1 MTDQSHQSHQGKW
14 TTFFA
19 MIATSI
25 VTMFVLKYSNVW
37 EPSHVF
43 FSQTRMWMAL
53 MMGMAMIVIMLGFM
67 WGMYRTLATKV
78 LVMAGAILGF
88 FLFLWLARS
97 QATVEDEAWMKAMI
111 PHHSIAV
118 LTSSR
123 AEISDPR
130 VRELADAIIE
140 AQVKEIAEMELLLE
154 DIEANGEMGDG
165 TPLPARSAELTPEL
179 LEEAKKA
186 VERPI
191 IENAREEVE
200 VGDKGR
206 GQGGLTSSVGFV
218 FATRRPIRIV
228 SRQN

>member
-1 MTDQSHQSHQGKW
+1 MNNSQTGGHHGKW

-37 EPSHVF
+37 EADHVF

-67 WGMYRTLATKV
+67 WGMYKTLATKV
-78 LVMAGAILGF
+78 IVMVAAIAGF
-88 FLFLWLARS
+88 FLFLFLARS
-97 QATVEDEAWMKAMI
+97 QQTVEDEAWMKAMI

-118 LTSSR
+118 LTSKR

-130 VRELADAIIE
+130 VRDLADAIIE
-140 AQVKEIAEMELLLE
+140 AQVKEIAEMKLLLA

-165 TPLPARSAELTPEL
+165 TPIPARTTALTPEL
-179 LEEAKKA
+179 EAEAKKA
-186 VERPI
+186 VERPVT
-191 IENAREEVE
+191 EEME
-200 VGDKGR
+200 AELDP
-206 GQGGLTSSVGFV
+206 GL
-218 FATRRPIRIV
+218 
-228 SRQN
+228 